1 MVPIFLRRVVPTG
14 LLLLSV
20 ILVSGCHSPGHPGHS
35 YPCSGCGRAQYER
48 PPSEPLGESQQ
59 EPTHPHS

>member
-1 MVPIFLRRVVPTG
+1 MVRIVLRRLVLAG
-14 LLLLSV
+14 LPLLSI
-20 ILVSGCHSPGHPGHS
+20 ILASGCHSPGHPGHS